1 MNFYSKISDWANLN
15 SRGLFICT
23 LIAVTSYLIQY
34 FEIYFLS
41 YNYIDSLIISLLIGL
56 VLHNF
61 LSISKISNNGAKFA
75 SKQLLEFSVML
86 LGASVNLTLIFQE
99 GLSIISLVVFSVI
112 LCLFLTWLF
121 SKYFL
126 KLSSNIS
133 ILIATGNSICGNSAV
148 VAMAPVIKATS
159 SEIAAAIGF
168 SAIIGVLQVLLL
180 PLLSLNGQISN
191 FEYGI
196 IAGISIYAVPQ
207 VVAASFAIST
217 QSGIIATQ
225 VKLIRVLLLGP
236 LLIFF
241 GIIKKEN
248 KVKLDLKSITNFI
261 PWFILGF
268 LFLSI
273 LRTTNIIPESS
284 SEIIQSISKF
294 LFIIAMAGIGLT
306 VNFKE
311 VKKIGFKVILAV
323 IFAVILLILIGL
335 GGISIFDFN

>member
-1 MNFYSKISDWANLN
+1 MNFYSKIYDWANLN
-15 SRGLFICT
+15 YKGLFICT
-23 LIAVTSYLIQY
+23 LIAGISYLIQY

-56 VLHNF
+56 ALHNF

-112 LCLFLTWLF
+112 SCLFLTWLF

-126 KLSSNIS
+126 KLSSNLS

-180 PLLSLNGQISN
+180 PLLSLNSQISN
-191 FEYGI
+191 LEYGI

-207 VVAASFAIST
+207 VVAASFAISN
-217 QSGIIATQ
+217 QSGVIATQ
-225 VKLIRVLLLGP
+225 VKLLRVLLLGP

-248 KVKLDLKSITNFI
+248 QVKLDSKSITNFI
-261 PWFILGF
+261 PWFIFGF

-273 LRTTNIIPESS
+273 LKTTNIIPESS
-284 SEIIQSISKF
+284 SEIFQSISKF

-335 GGISIFDFN
+335 GGISIFHFN

>member
-1 MNFYSKISDWANLN
+1 MNFYSKIYDWANLN
-15 SRGLFICT
+15 YKGLFICT
-23 LIAVTSYLIQY
+23 LIAGISYLIQY

-56 VLHNF
+56 ALHNF

-112 LCLFLTWLF
+112 SCLFLTWLF

-126 KLSSNIS
+126 KLSTNLS

-180 PLLSLNGQISN
+180 PLLSLNSQISN
-191 FEYGI
+191 LEYGI

-207 VVAASFAIST
+207 VVAASFAISN
-217 QSGIIATQ
+217 QSGVIATQ
-225 VKLIRVLLLGP
+225 VKLLRVLLLGP

-248 KVKLDLKSITNFI
+248 QVKLDSKSITNFI
-261 PWFILGF
+261 PWFIFGF

-273 LRTTNIIPESS
+273 LKTTNIIPESS

-335 GGISIFDFN
+335 GGISIFHFN

>member
-1 MNFYSKISDWANLN
+1 MNFYSKIYDWANLN
-15 SRGLFICT
+15 YKGLFICT
-23 LIAVTSYLIQY
+23 LIAGISYLIQY

-56 VLHNF
+56 ALHNF

-112 LCLFLTWLF
+112 SCLFLTWLF

-126 KLSSNIS
+126 KLSSNLS

-180 PLLSLNGQISN
+180 PLLSLNSQISN
-191 FEYGI
+191 LEYGI

-207 VVAASFAIST
+207 VVAASFAISN
-217 QSGIIATQ
+217 QSGVIATQ
-225 VKLIRVLLLGP
+225 VKLLRVLLLGP
-236 LLIFF
+236 LLIYF

-248 KVKLDLKSITNFI
+248 QVKLDSKSITNFI
-261 PWFILGF
+261 PWFIFGF

-273 LRTTNIIPESS
+273 LRTTNVIPESF
-284 SEIIQSISKF
+284 SEIIQSLSKF

-335 GGISIFDFN
+335 GGISIFHFN

>member
-1 MNFYSKISDWANLN
+1 MNFYSKIYDWANLN
-15 SRGLFICT
+15 YKGLFICT
-23 LIAVTSYLIQY
+23 LIAGISYLIQY

-56 VLHNF
+56 ALHNF

-112 LCLFLTWLF
+112 SCLFLTWLF

-126 KLSSNIS
+126 KLSTNLS

-180 PLLSLNGQISN
+180 PLLSLNSQISN
-191 FEYGI
+191 LEYGI

-207 VVAASFAIST
+207 VVAASFAISS
-217 QSGIIATQ
+217 QSGVIATQ
-225 VKLIRVLLLGP
+225 VKLLRVLLLGH

-248 KVKLDLKSITNFI
+248 QVKLDSKSITNFI
-261 PWFILGF
+261 PWFIFGF

-273 LRTTNIIPESS
+273 LKTTNIIPESS

-311 VKKIGFKVILAV
+311 VKKRINRIQFLTRKILYQ
-323 IFAVILLILIGL
+323 
-335 GGISIFDFN
+335 

>member
-1 MNFYSKISDWANLN
+1 
-15 SRGLFICT
+15 
-23 LIAVTSYLIQY
+23 
-34 FEIYFLS
+34 
-41 YNYIDSLIISLLIGL
+41 
-56 VLHNF
+56 
-61 LSISKISNNGAKFA
+61 
-75 SKQLLEFSVML
+75 ML

-112 LCLFLTWLF
+112 SCLFLTWLF

-126 KLSSNIS
+126 KLSSNLS

-180 PLLSLNGQISN
+180 PLLSLNSQISN
-191 FEYGI
+191 LEYGI

-207 VVAASFAIST
+207 VVAASFAISN
-217 QSGIIATQ
+217 QSGVIATQ
-225 VKLIRVLLLGP
+225 VKLLRVLLLGP

-248 KVKLDLKSITNFI
+248 QVKLDSKSITNFI
-261 PWFILGF
+261 PWFIFGF

-273 LRTTNIIPESS
+273 LKTTNIIPESS

-335 GGISIFDFN
+335 GGISIFHFN

>member
-1 MNFYSKISDWANLN
+1 MNFYSKIYDWANLN
-15 SRGLFICT
+15 YKGLFICT
-23 LIAVTSYLIQY
+23 LIAGISYLIQY

-56 VLHNF
+56 GLHNF
-61 LSISKISNNGAKFA
+61 LSISKVSNSGAKFA

-86 LGASVNLTLIFQE
+86 LGASVNLALIFQE

-112 LCLFLTWLF
+112 SCLFLTWLF

-126 KLSSNIS
+126 KLSSNLS

-180 PLLSLNGQISN
+180 PLLSLNSQISN
-191 FEYGI
+191 LEYGI

-207 VVAASFAIST
+207 VVAASFAISN
-217 QSGIIATQ
+217 QSGVIATQ
-225 VKLIRVLLLGP
+225 VKLLRVLLLGP

-248 KVKLDLKSITNFI
+248 QVKLNSKSITNFI
-261 PWFILGF
+261 PWFIFGF

-273 LRTTNIIPESS
+273 LRTTNVIPESF

-323 IFAVILLILIGL
+323 LFAVILLILIGL
-335 GGISIFDFN
+335 VGISIFDFN